1 MRESSSA
8 NASTRQVQAEAKSLF
23 GNILAVSPCRSKFCP
38 DHGMSRNDKP
48 FEISILAVEREKNGK
63 RYIQSEPQA
72 GGRAP
77 YPKLR
82 RIMGSKTLVVLI
94 VSATICSAG
103 MLTGQTQSAPEVVEK
118 LGRGMSPPRV
128 TYSPPPQYS
137 EKARVAKYQA
147 TCILKLIVGADGNP
161 RNIRVINPIGLGL
174 DEKALEAVRTWR
186 FQPALKDGKPVAV
199 EIAVEVDFHLYGIG
213 ERKIADLTARANAGD
228 AQAQLDARV
237 SHRQRYRQGRAD
249 GVELSGEV
257 RQARPAA
264 RPVRNGGTH
273 RASGRAGRLLQS
285 LHVVHAGPPRRRQT
299 QREGSEGT
307 VREDDPRADTS
318 GPSTGRRLDE
328 CPGEQ
333 WIPEVKTWW
342 VLATRDYLLA
352 LATLTPREVAAYRA
366 MPLYSASAICS
377 R

>member
-8 NASTRQVQAEAKSLF
+8 NASIRQVQAEAKSLF
-23 GNILAVSPCRSKFCP
+23 GNILAVSPCRSIFCP
-38 DHGMSRNDKP
+38 DPGLSSNDKL

-174 DEKALEAVRTWR
+174 DEKALEAVRSWK

-199 EIAVEVDFHLYGIG
+199 EIAVEVDFHLYGDP
-213 ERKIADLTARANAGD
+213 KIADLTARANAGD
-228 AQAQLDARV
+228 AQAQLDLAHAYLKGKDTAKDERMGLSYLEKSAKQGLPRAQFEMGEQIVHQAAPAEYPNDSLWYTLARRGGDKH
-237 SHRQRYRQGRAD
+237 SEKALK
-249 GVELSGEV
+249 ELSAKMTPEQI
-257 RQARPAA
+257 QAGQVLVDGWTNVPAN
-264 RPVRNGGTH
+264 NG
-273 RASGRAGRLLQS
+273 S
-285 LHVVHAGPPRRRQT
+285 P
-299 QREGSEGT
+299 
-307 VREDDPRADTS
+307 
-318 GPSTGRRLDE
+318 
-328 CPGEQ
+328 
-333 WIPEVKTWW
+333 K
-342 VLATRDYLLA
+342 
-352 LATLTPREVAAYRA
+352 
-366 MPLYSASAICS
+366 
-377 R
+377 

>member
-23 GNILAVSPCRSKFCP
+23 GNILAVSPCRSIFCP
-38 DHGMSRNDKP
+38 DQGMSRNDKP

-103 MLTGQTQSAPEVVEK
+103 MLTAQTESAPEVVEK

-161 RNIRVINPIGLGL
+161 RNIRVTNPIGLGL
-174 DEKALEAVRTWR
+174 DEKALEAVRTWK

-199 EIAVEVDFHLYGIG
+199 EIAVEVDFHLSGG
-213 ERKIADLTARANAGD
+213 GPGIADLARRANAGD
-228 AQAQLDARV
+228 AKAQLELANAYFEGKDTPKDEQTGLSYLEKAAKQGLARAQFEMGEHIV
-237 SHRQRYRQGRAD
+237 HQG
-249 GVELSGEV
+249 
-257 RQARPAA
+257 
-264 RPVRNGGTH
+264 
-273 RASGRAGRLLQS
+273 
-285 LHVVHAGPPRRRQT
+285 
-299 QREGSEGT
+299 
-307 VREDDPRADTS
+307 
-318 GPSTGRRLDE
+318 
-328 CPGEQ
+328 
-333 WIPEVKTWW
+333 
-342 VLATRDYLLA
+342 
-352 LATLTPREVAAYRA
+352 
-366 MPLYSASAICS
+366 ASADYSTAYMWYTLAS
-377 R
+377 RGGYKHS

>member
-23 GNILAVSPCRSKFCP
+23 GNILAVSPCRSIFCP

-228 AQAQLDARV
+228 AQAQLDLANAYLTGKDTAKDERMGL
-237 SHRQRYRQGRAD
+237 SYLEKSARQG
-249 GVELSGEV
+249 L
-257 RQARPAA
+257 
-264 RPVRNGGTH
+264 
-273 RASGRAGRLLQS
+273 
-285 LHVVHAGPPRRRQT
+285 
-299 QREGSEGT
+299 
-307 VREDDPRADTS
+307 PRAQFEMGEHIVHQAAPVDYSKAYMWYTLA
-318 GPSTGRRLDE
+318 RRGGDKHSQKALKE
-328 CPGEQ
+328 LTAKMTPEQ
-333 WIPEVKTWW
+333 IQAGQ
-342 VLATRDYLLA
+342 VLVDGWTNVPANNGS
-352 LATLTPREVAAYRA
+352 PK
-366 MPLYSASAICS
+366 
-377 R
+377 